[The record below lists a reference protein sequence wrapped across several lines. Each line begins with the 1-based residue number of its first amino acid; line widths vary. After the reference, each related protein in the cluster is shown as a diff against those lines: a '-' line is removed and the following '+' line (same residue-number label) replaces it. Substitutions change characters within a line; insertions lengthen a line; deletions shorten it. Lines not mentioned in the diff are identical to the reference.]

1 MFACPSLFD
10 PQKYVSRGN
19 RAMNEGSEE
28 TQNTREFKRAKGSY
42 FIKNKPSRILFL
54 RRKI

>member
-10 PQKYVSRGN
+10 PHEYVSRGN

-28 TQNTREFKRAKGSY
+28 TQNTRGFKRAKGSY
-42 FIKNKPSRILFL
+42 FIKNKPSRILF
-54 RRKI
+54 